1 MFELD
6 IDLSHYETTPA
17 PCLVLKLSGSDPQS
31 DDGNWVSADIFH
43 NKITHHYLI
52 RHQVPG

>member
-17 PCLVLKLSGSDPQS
+17 PWLVLKLSGLILSQMMVIGS
-31 DDGNWVSADIFH
+31 LLTYF
-43 NKITHHYLI
+43 ITK
-52 RHQVPG
+52 

>member
-43 NKITHHYLI
+43 NKIT
-52 RHQVPG
+52 